1 MIKNLTLLTL
11 TTILLSGCITI
22 SPLTG
27 AIIALDVGSY
37 VGTSKG
43 LSDHVVSSMTGKDC
57 ATHRVITE
65 GKICRDDKVPAN
77 KATYEPNSIRAY
89 NCRMYSW
96 DKNYFEKFCK

>member
-1 MIKNLTLLTL
+1 NLTLLTL
-11 TTILLSGCITI
+11 TTILLSGCITM

-65 GKICRDDKVPAN
+65 GKLCRDKN
-77 KATYEPNSIRAY
+77 KTPTHERTPIQIY
-89 NCRMYSW
+89 NCRIYSW
-96 DKNYFEKFCK
+96 DKKYFEKYCN